1 MVVPGIVAHRR
12 IRGRPAALP
21 ARTKSFGAR
30 SSGAVI
36 QLALLKLQHP
46 RMVREPASDRDSAAA
61 KDRREGKHTNVGERT
76 HIGVLLLLF
85 GGEGERRYS
94 GSWASRGRKK

>member
-1 MVVPGIVAHRR
+1 
-12 IRGRPAALP
+12 
-21 ARTKSFGAR
+21 
-30 SSGAVI
+30 
-36 QLALLKLQHP
+36 
-46 RMVREPASDRDSAAA
+46 MVREPASDRDSAAA